1 VQEIDMTRTKQ
12 FAAVFM
18 TAFAAMAAATLQAQE
33 RPLTRAEVRAELARA
48 RASGELQRMQSD
60 YGPAA
65 LQQVQPS
72 TPHRA
77 KDGTLGRSYASTAP
91 AAVNG
96 AVAVAVPMGDEGE

>member
-1 VQEIDMTRTKQ
+1 
-12 FAAVFM
+12 
-18 TAFAAMAAATLQAQE
+18 
-33 RPLTRAEVRAELARA
+33 
-48 RASGELQRMQSD
+48 MQSD